1 MAIILNIKMGMIID
15 MIAIPFGGF
24 FLRVKVV
31 VAIFVGD
38 WPINRRDK
46 GFADFT
52 IKSSATRTLMVLY

>member
-1 MAIILNIKMGMIID
+1 MGMIID
-15 MIAIPFGGF
+15 MIAIPFGGL

-31 VAIFVGD
+31 VPILVGD